1 VEENKIKP
9 TMAIPTEARLVFSK
23 LKSIEFSSKIM
34 AANLNGYEI
43 FVIQLV
49 HIQDLCGDESHFC
62 HFSEMS
68 LDPLNRLFLYSFRLI
83 GLASGYG
90 GAVDAL
96 PRSDSGGL
104 LAGHFRNIGCA
115 SR

>member
-1 VEENKIKP
+1 
-9 TMAIPTEARLVFSK
+9 MAIPTEARLVFSK
-23 LKSIEFSSKIM
+23 LKPIEFSSKIM

-68 LDPLNRLFLYSFRLI
+68 LDPLNRLFLYSFRQI
-83 GLASGYG
+83 GVASRYG
-90 GAVDAL
+90 GAEREELEA
-96 PRSDSGGL
+96 SEL
-104 LAGHFRNIGCA
+104 LAIQRPLHSANFELKSTI
-115 SR
+115 